1 MPLLIHSMSELW
13 PVIRPLLELAGARAI
28 IEVGGEAGGAT
39 ALLLD
44 YARSHSG
51 TLSTVD
57 PAPQDS
63 LRRLFQHD
71 RTHTGNLVEKRSLA
85 ALPELELADAYLID
99 GDHNY
104 YTVLHELAI
113 IFGRHQEAH
122 THPLVIL
129 HDVGWPWARRDLYY
143 NPETIPV
150 EWRHPYCYEL
160 GVTLDQPALVEGGF
174 RGCGAWAPAVHEGGP
189 RNGVRTA
196 VEDFLSVAGEELVFQ
211 VVPAVFG
218 LGVLYSPYAAWA
230 QAATH
235 FLEPYHDNPL
245 LALLERNRLEN
256 YLRVIAL
263 QDELARMRNP
273 ERL

>member
-13 PVIRPLLELAGARAI
+13 PLIRPLLELAGARTV
-28 IEVGGEAGGAT
+28 IEVGGEAGGTT
-39 ALLLD
+39 ALLLE

-51 TLSTVD
+51 KLYTVD

-63 LRRLFQHD
+63 LRRLFQED
-71 RTHTGNLVEKRSLA
+71 RTRAGSLVVKRSLA
-85 ALPELELADAYLID
+85 ALPELDLADAYLID

-104 YTVLHELAI
+104 FTVLHELAI

-122 THPLVIL
+122 THPLVLL

-143 NPETIPV
+143 DPETIPIQ
-150 EWRHPYCYEL
+150 WRQPYSYEL
-160 GVTLDQPALVEGGF
+160 GVTLDQPALVESGF

-196 VEDFLSVAGEELVFQ
+196 IEDFLFVAGEELLFH

-218 LGVLYSPYAAWA
+218 LGVLYSPSAAWA
-230 QAATH
+230 QVATD
-235 FLEPYHDNPL
+235 FIAPYHENPL

-256 YLRVIAL
+256 YLRVITL
-263 QDELARMRNP
+263 QDEIAGMRNP
-273 ERL
+273 ECG